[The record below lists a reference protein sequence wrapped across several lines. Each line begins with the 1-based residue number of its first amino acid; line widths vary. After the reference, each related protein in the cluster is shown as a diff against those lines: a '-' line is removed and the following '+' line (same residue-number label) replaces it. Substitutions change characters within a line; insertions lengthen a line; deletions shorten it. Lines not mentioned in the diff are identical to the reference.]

1 MSETAKSLKVLVVED
16 ESIIRLDIVES
27 LSELGYEIVGQGA
40 DGLQAISLAEQLQP
54 DLIVMDVKMP
64 NLDGLSAT
72 EKISELKIPV
82 VLLTAFSQKELIERA
97 SEAGAMAYLIKPF
110 NPDQLRAAVEIAFSR
125 NMQLRLLEA
134 EITDLNERFEVRKII
149 DRAKGLL
156 NKHAQMSE
164 PEAFRWI
171 QKQSMDKRVSMED
184 VASKVIEKFTSGE

>member
-1 MSETAKSLKVLVVED
+1 MTDTAAKRRVLVVED

-27 LSELGYEIVGQGA
+27 LIELGYEIVGQGS
-40 DGLQAISLAEQLQP
+40 DGLQAIELAGTLKP

-72 EKISELKIPV
+72 EKIAEMNIPV
-82 VLLTAFSQKELIERA
+82 VLLTAFSQKELVERA

-110 NPDQLRAAVEIAFSR
+110 NPEQLRAAVEIAFSR
-125 NMQLRLLEA
+125 SAQLRALEI
-134 EITDLNERFEVRKII
+134 EISDLSERFQARKII

-156 NKHAQMSE
+156 NQHAQMTE

-171 QKQSMDKRVSMED
+171 QKQSMDNRVSMED